1 MAKGTIGS
9 SGVAALCLF
18 IGACTSSSPES
29 PSTLSGT
36 TSKAASSE
44 SKRAEKKLPLYEAHI
59 RRVQGLRQTKADSP
73 GQRLW
78 GISFLRHKTGK
89 ACSSC
94 RIWGDASNIRGRA
107 YEYSSDKKILRLGQ
121 AAKPIDLVGEIGNF
135 ELVLRGFHCP
145 PGPTTYAWTRH
156 DHNLTLRLEATQESC
171 EVRRAILEGDWRFS
185 D

>member
-18 IGACTSSSPES
+18 IGACTSCESES

-44 SKRAEKKLPLYEAHI
+44 SKRAEKKLPLYEAYI

-94 RIWGDASNIRGRA
+94 RIWGD
-107 YEYSSDKKILRLGQ
+107 
-121 AAKPIDLVGEIGNF
+121 
-135 ELVLRGFHCP
+135 
-145 PGPTTYAWTRH
+145 
-156 DHNLTLRLEATQESC
+156 RLEHFGGAPMSIRRIRRSSAW
-171 EVRRAILEGDWRFS
+171 VRRQSRS
-185 D
+185 T